1 MLLNNDIEAINQG
14 WFEEMLSHAL
24 RSEIGCVGA
33 KLLYPDGLLQHG
45 GVIVGINGGAGHSH
59 KFSQRNNLGY
69 CGRLC
74 IAGST
79 TAVTG
84 ACLMIRKKTYND
96 AGGMDENS
104 LRIAFNDVDFCLR
117 VEKLGYRNFWTP
129 FTDILHHE
137 SATRGDD
144 QATLQRK
151 KRFSSEVLVLQNRW
165 SLKSFSDRYYNPNL
179 TYISETFRYGLKK
192 LKEDSSKLSKYDGF
206 REKKFYD
213 SGKAYR
219 KLFNDIADQKSEG
232 ESTFITVGGES
243 KKIGE
248 VSLDVLREFGLKCTD
263 TLVDVG
269 CGYGRLTEA
278 LSKNHRGIYLGT
290 DVVPQL
296 LNYAKSN
303 FAMPGWRFELV
314 QDFSIPSEDN
324 SVDMICF
331 FSVFTHLL
339 HEQSFKYLK
348 DVHRSLRNGGRV
360 VFSFLD
366 FCDPTHIPCF
376 EASVTEMNKGHPLN
390 TFMNEDLIRAW
401 AKLIGFDCVDI
412 IGPDQKNDLGYPFT
426 HFGQSIACLQKNDPI
441 KNKKGLSFIKDCH
454 KNEQNEPKE
463 FDRNQYKETWNKL
476 SENFESAK
484 IYVTGNANEKDLKE
498 SSEQTI
504 KRIDGFVN
512 FSKNDVVLE
521 IGCGI
526 GRVGKQ
532 LAPLC
537 KEWIGCDISGNM
549 LKYTKFRL
557 SNLKN
562 IKLVELP
569 KSNLS
574 PIPDGSIDVIYSTVV
589 FMHLEEWDRYKYV
602 SEAYRVLK
610 KGGRAYFDNFSL
622 NTKEGWEIFMAHYN
636 LNDRPSHI
644 SKSSTS
650 EELAE
655 YLKKSKFKNI
665 VTKLDDPWVI
675 ASGIK

>member
-1 MLLNNDIEAINQG
+1 MSLLI
-14 WFEEMLSHAL
+14 
-24 RSEIGCVGA
+24 
-33 KLLYPDGLLQHG
+33 
-45 GVIVGINGGAGHSH
+45 
-59 KFSQRNNLGY
+59 
-69 CGRLC
+69 
-74 IAGST
+74 
-79 TAVTG
+79 
-84 ACLMIRKKTYND
+84 
-96 AGGMDENS
+96 
-104 LRIAFNDVDFCLR
+104 
-117 VEKLGYRNFWTP
+117 
-129 FTDILHHE
+129 
-137 SATRGDD
+137 
-144 QATLQRK
+144 
-151 KRFSSEVLVLQNRW
+151 
-165 SLKSFSDRYYNPNL
+165 
-179 TYISETFRYGLKK
+179 
-192 LKEDSSKLSKYDGF
+192 
-206 REKKFYD
+206 
-213 SGKAYR
+213 
-219 KLFNDIADQKSEG
+219 
-232 ESTFITVGGES
+232 
-243 KKIGE
+243 
-248 VSLDVLREFGLKCTD
+248 
-263 TLVDVG
+263 
-269 CGYGRLTEA
+269 
-278 LSKNHRGIYLGT
+278 
-290 DVVPQL
+290 
-296 LNYAKSN
+296 
-303 FAMPGWRFELV
+303 
-314 QDFSIPSEDN
+314 
-324 SVDMICF
+324 
-331 FSVFTHLL
+331 
-339 HEQSFKYLK
+339 
-348 DVHRSLRNGGRV
+348 LRNHGKV

-366 FCDPTHIPCF
+366 FKDPIHVPYF
-376 EASVTEMNKGHPLN
+376 DDSVAAMNKDHPLN